1 MAINLETALTNG
13 LLAEL
18 AYLELENYTGSLTNL
33 QELKDF
39 LEGYNRKENT
49 YLDEEIRLEKMGIEL
64 ERKEI
69 IKSLLDKYE
78 TTPQGLNLHF

>member
-49 YLDEEIRLEKMGIEL
+49 YLDVR
-64 ERKEI
+64 
-69 IKSLLDKYE
+69 
-78 TTPQGLNLHF
+78 

>member
-1 MAINLETALTNG
+1 M
-13 LLAEL
+13 
-18 AYLELENYTGSLTNL
+18 
-33 QELKDF
+33 KDF

-49 YLDEEIRLEKMGIEL
+49 YLDEEIRLEKTGIEL

-78 TTPQGLNLHF
+78 IVAFESTHPTYIPGTNYTEGGDFQGMILKEKGNKDK

>member
-39 LEGYNRKENT
+39 LVPKLQLGNAYKNQ
-49 YLDEEIRLEKMGIEL
+49 
-64 ERKEI
+64 
-69 IKSLLDKYE
+69 IK
-78 TTPQGLNLHF
+78 